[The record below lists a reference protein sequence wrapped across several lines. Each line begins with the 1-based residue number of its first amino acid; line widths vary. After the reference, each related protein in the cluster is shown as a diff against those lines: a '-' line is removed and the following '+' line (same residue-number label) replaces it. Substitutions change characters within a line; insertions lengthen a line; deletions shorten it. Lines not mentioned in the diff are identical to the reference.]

1 MFWSKELEI
10 ILKRLEQVK
19 MEEEINNFVMNE
31 LWNIVS
37 SKDSSD
43 KRLNLIVE
51 TISKFFGIDKCSL
64 MVEKDGKFKIIAS
77 VGINRKVIDIAEV
90 EAGKG
95 IAGMAVKEKKAI
107 FIRKVNIVGHQE
119 LWNEYK
125 TDNFISYPI
134 ESNGKIIGVLN
145 LTDKRDSRGFSER
158 DVEAIAPIIERV
170 RFVLEQ
176 CIGEN
181 KCFI

>member
-1 MFWSKELEI
+1 
-10 ILKRLEQVK
+10 
-19 MEEEINNFVMNE
+19 MEEEISKFVLNE

-43 KRLNLIVE
+43 KKLNLMIE
-51 TISKFFGIDKCSL
+51 TISKFLGIDKCSL
-64 MVEKDGKFKIIAS
+64 MVEKDGKFKIVAS
-77 VGINRKVIDIAEV
+77 VGIHRKVIDTAEV

-107 FIRKVNIVGHQE
+107 FMRKVNIISHQE
-119 LWNEYK
+119 LWSEYR

-134 ESNGKIIGVLN
+134 ESKSKGEIIGVLN
-145 LTDKRDSRGFSER
+145 LTDKRDSRGFNEK
-158 DVEAIAPIIERV
+158 DVETIAPIIERI

-176 CIGEN
+176 CISEN